1 MRNFFNPFSGIIET
15 RNTPHARTLRTSL
28 KTKFSDTFYAF
39 HGYLNNVGKPSNVGL
54 FDYAT
59 LFISTAAF
67 LFLQWCLNNKEHNK
81 LAWLLFIPSA
91 AINIPIYIARLA
103 FSALATLISAPV
115 TFAVQ
120 GIVHFLSRD
129 LREKALAIKVTKTAD
144 SGYSRTLREFLKQ
157 ETLDLENLEANIE
170 PVDAENAKLHIIFFG
185 KTEDKK
191 THRITYKTL
200 EEYDIRF
207 EPQQKHAIASF
218 FKLNIGQIATRLEAA
233 HAKNNP
239 EEADQI
245 YTTYTAP

>member
-67 LFLQWCLNNKEHNK
+67 LFLQWCLNNKEHNR

-91 AINIPIYIARLA
+91 AINIPIYVARLA
-103 FSALATLISAPV
+103 FSAVATLISAPV
-115 TFAVQ
+115 TLAVQ
-120 GIVHFLSRD
+120 GIVHFFNKD
-129 LREKALAIKVTKTAD
+129 VREKALTIKLTTPT
-144 SGYSRTLREFLKQ
+144 GYDRTLQEFLKH
-157 ETLDLENLEANIE
+157 EALDLESLEATLQ
-170 PVDAENAKLHIIFFG
+170 PVDAERRSSHIVFAR

-191 THRITYKTL
+191 THRITYSPI
-200 EEYDIRF
+200 EGYDIKF
-207 EPQQKHAIASF
+207 EPQQKQAVAAF
-218 FKLNIGQIATRLEAA
+218 FKLNIGRIETRLEAA
-233 HAKNNP
+233 KAKINKP
-239 EEADQI
+239 EEADEI
-245 YTTYTAP
+245 YSAFTAP